1 MTIHLLRPSQLVRQ
15 CARASATLL
24 ATPLPAARGRHQLIG
39 AVVRRTASNAT
50 ATGQPNG
57 VVPRLSLYGRYQAL
71 LQRRPFLV
79 QAVQASV
86 LMGAG
91 DLIAQTCLEGRIAS
105 LQDVD
110 YVRTLRFCVLGLVFV
125 VSIRYDYLAIA
136 SYSTIL
142 S

>member
-24 ATPLPAARGRHQLIG
+24 ATKPLSAARGRHQLID
-39 AVVRRTASNAT
+39 AVVRRSASNAT
-50 ATGQPNG
+50 NGAQPQ
-57 VVPRLSLYGRYQAL
+57 SLYGRYQAL

-91 DLIAQTCLEGRIAS
+91 DLIAQTCLENRVAS

-125 VSIRYDYLAIA
+125 VS
-136 SYSTIL
+136 TT
-142 S
+142 